1 MTRTT
6 AAEGDATL
14 MKDLAPD
21 VLLLVGLLLELVRS
35 SHPLPC
41 DCLRA
46 MEAHR
51 VRNYELESGLLA
63 IPLLGRSRITDGPKT
78 IDVEPGQIL
87 IVPNAR
93 AIDWEQFPDDQAGE
107 YVAIGIHLDQSLLE
121 SAQKLLQETVAAD
134 PGQISVEPLSLLIQP
149 LLRWTD
155 VMAQGK
161 RALSLHAIVEVIVRL
176 HEVGHLGLL
185 RIPRPSLASQIR
197 KLVVGDPG
205 RDWLSEDFEDRLGI
219 SGPTLRRRLAA
230 EGTSLRA
237 VLVDAR
243 VGQAL
248 HLLLTTRLPVKTIAA
263 KVGYDSATT
272 FSKRF
277 TERYSLDPANVG
289 RR

>member
-1 MTRTT
+1 MSHQ
-6 AAEGDATL
+6 ESIQATL
-14 MKDLAPD
+14 HMEPVRDIQ
-21 VLLLVGLLLELVRS
+21 VLVARLLELVRS

-46 MEAHR
+46 VEAQR

-63 IPLLGRSRITDGPKT
+63 IPLLGRSRITDGSRI

-87 IVPNAR
+87 VVPNAR
-93 AIDWEQFPDDQAGE
+93 SIDWEQFPDDQAGE

-121 SAQKLLQETVAAD
+121 SAQKLLPETVAAD
-134 PGQISVEPLSLLIQP
+134 PGQISIEPLSLLIQP
-149 LLRWTD
+149 LLRWTE
-155 VMAQGK
+155 VMSHGK
-161 RALSLHAIVEVIVRL
+161 RALSLHAIVEVIIRL

-185 RIPRPSLASQIR
+185 RIPRPTFASQIR
-197 KLVVGDPG
+197 KLVASDPG
-205 RDWLSEDFEDRLGI
+205 RDWLSEEFEDRLGV
-219 SGPTLRRRLAA
+219 SGPTLRRKLAA

-237 VLVDAR
+237 VLIEAR

-263 KVGYDSATT
+263 KVGYDSAAT

>member
-1 MTRTT
+1 MSGLNASQGC
-6 AAEGDATL
+6 AALAQG
-14 MKDLAPD
+14 LAPD
-21 VLLLVGLLLELVRS
+21 IQLLVNRLLDLVRS

-46 MEAHR
+46 VEAQR

-87 IVPNAR
+87 VVPNAR
-93 AIDWEQFPDDQAGE
+93 SIDWEQFPDEQAGE

-121 SAQKLLQETVAAD
+121 SAQKLLPETIAAD
-134 PGQISVEPLSLLIQP
+134 AGQISVEPLPLLIQP
-149 LLRWTD
+149 LLRWTE

-185 RIPRPSLASQIR
+185 RIPRPTLASQIR
-197 KLVVGDPG
+197 KLVAGDPG
-205 RDWLSEDFEDRLGI
+205 RDWLSEEFEDRLGV
-219 SGPTLRRRLAA
+219 SGPTLRRKLAA

-237 VLVDAR
+237 VLVEAR

-263 KVGYDSATT
+263 KVGYDSAAT